1 MITKID
7 KLEKCSKEKI
17 EMVKWLHREKVIE
30 VLKMRGCIYNI
41 RFYLDRLLTIY
52 LLME

>member
-30 VLKMRGCIYNI
+30 VLKMRGCIIISDFIWINY
-41 RFYLDRLLTIY
+41 
-52 LLME
+52 